1 MLLAKA
7 TPNLAALTS
16 SKVNPLPNLN
26 FLLYLIVCSLTIGLK
41 RFAGLG
47 NKFKAAKLGVAFAR
61 SIGIVVDH
69 RRKNK
74 SNEAFQVNVKR
85 LTDYKAQLV
94 LFPRHAGKP
103 KKGLVNDATD
113 ADVKQFGSIQVTDVN
128 TSLPVHQQ
136 AKREKPVKITKE
148 MKEAKVYKKLRLE
161 RTNAYYAG
169 KREKKAKEAA
179 AK

>member
-1 MLLAKA
+1 
-7 TPNLAALTS
+7 
-16 SKVNPLPNLN
+16 
-26 FLLYLIVCSLTIGLK
+26 
-41 RFAGLG
+41 
-47 NKFKAAKLGVAFAR
+47 
-61 SIGIVVDH
+61 
-69 RRKNK
+69 
-74 SNEAFQVNVKR
+74 
-85 LTDYKAQLV
+85 LV

-128 TSLPVHQQ
+128 HSLPVHQVG
-136 AKREKPVKITKE
+136 KREKPVKITKE

>member
-1 MLLAKA
+1 
-7 TPNLAALTS
+7 
-16 SKVNPLPNLN
+16 
-26 FLLYLIVCSLTIGLK
+26 
-41 RFAGLG
+41 
-47 NKFKAAKLGVAFAR
+47 
-61 SIGIVVDH
+61 
-69 RRKNK
+69 
-74 SNEAFQVNVKR
+74 
-85 LTDYKAQLV
+85 LV

-128 TSLPVHQQ
+128 HSLPVHQVG
-136 AKREKPVKITKE
+136 KREKPVKITKE

-179 AK
+179 AKWENSLLLLVKWNNFHVICLRHYNLF